1 MKEPI
6 QRKQHHAN
14 VAHQIPGRV
23 RIRLHQE
30 SRHPHILQKL
40 KTDLDGQPGVDG
52 VEVNETAG
60 SVTVKYNAQ
69 QHTAAGIL
77 GLLQDF
83 DVLVGTVMEAPHIE
97 DEDHSKHGKAALTL
111 AGALDDLNQQ
121 LSALTGHTVDLRV

>member
-40 KTDLDGQPGVDG
+40 KTDLDGQPSVHG

-60 SVTVKYNAQ
+60 SVTVKYDAQ
-69 QHTAAGIL
+69 QHTEAGIL
-77 GLLQDF
+77 GLLQDL
-83 DVLVGTVMEAPHIE
+83 DVLVGATLPHIE
-97 DEDHSKHGKAALTL
+97 EEEENGGGHSKAALTL
-111 AGALDDLNQQ
+111 AGALNDLDQ
-121 LSALTGHTVDLRV
+121 